1 MTDRTDYELLTSKH
15 IKKHNYKI
23 VFLLE
28 NIENDSLARA
38 KIMKKNPGWSVRVH
52 STHKEETVG
61 TKTTTRN
68 IKESEEKQKSINR
81 VSFFFII

>member
-1 MTDRTDYELLTSKH
+1 MNYEHQSTLKSTT
-15 IKKHNYKI
+15 IKLYSYLK
-23 VFLLE
+23 